1 MPLLVVTAITLL
13 GLAVVGWALL
23 HEEDLTQDEAPG
35 LPSDWGLLP
44 DRSDL
49 ARMEFGLRVPGYD
62 PATVDAAFDALA
74 AVYTDLLDCAD
85 EATRRRARQRI
96 AQRLG
101 READAG
107 PARAGTATRA
117 VPGHPPA
124 TDEEALLAAAA
135 LDVIAR
141 GGR

>member
-23 HEEDLTQDEAPG
+23 HDEDLTDDEGPG
-35 LPSDWGLLP
+35 LPADWGLLP

-74 AVYTDLLDCAD
+74 AVYADLLDCAD
-85 EATRRRARQRI
+85 EATRRRARRRI

-101 READAG
+101 READLVPATADG
-107 PARAGTATRA
+107 PTRA
-117 VPGHPPA
+117 LPTHAHA
-124 TDEEALLAAAA
+124 TNEEALLAAAA